1 MADRPF
7 LFFARPGES
16 ARTALTGRGPQYRRP
31 SRTQQRDRLQTK
43 FQEIVDSFE
52 SIQPTI
58 VGADPEQVIV
68 LEAIAEVD
76 KVADAAARIPGL
88 EWLAERDLDDIA
100 PGDGFEDVRD
110 PDSRLPRRLY
120 ALFTNQGAMN
130 QLLDLWQQWS
140 GDTKLKRGFGPFS
153 GLFTLLRDIRRWGP
167 GDRIA
172 ETGILEAWREE
183 IEVKGTQGTM
193 RFEAELWFRA
203 AETRR
208 LQALND
214 LQAIVEE
221 AGGQIITSAMVPE
234 ILYSA
239 ALVEIPAAIVQD
251 TITRITARDY
261 SRLLSSEGVMSFR
274 PQAQSRFS
282 LLPLDAI
289 GFDFDEL
296 AQESQPTGG
305 SVVAIFDGVPLQ
317 THRALAGRV
326 VLDDPDGHAALYEN
340 GQRHHGTA
348 MASLV
353 LHGDLNDRAVAL
365 RSPVYVRPI
374 LHPAAFGSDEITP
387 PGKLLVD
394 VLHRAFRRIFE
405 TQEGNPPAAPSVR
418 IVNLSIGDRS
428 RPFDRELSPLARL
441 LDWLAWHYKILVI
454 VSIGNCPS
462 DITIEATE
470 TGWRELSSVDLTKQV
485 VRAVKNEQF
494 RRRPLSP
501 AEGLNCLSVGAAHVD
516 GCPTFV
522 PGQRVDLLN
531 GTRLPSPLCTIASGF
546 RRATKPEVLLPGGRQ
561 LYMPPVTATEVP
573 ARFAVAEAT
582 SAPGHMTA
590 APGLA
595 PLELGRVRYCCG
607 SSNAAA
613 LATRSAALAFEGL
626 ISGEIPEDCELLEP
640 IYTGV
645 VLKTLLVHA
654 ASWGNAGKFLEEAFQ
669 DVIGDWRERVRLL
682 QQFLG
687 YGEVAPERCI
697 TATDQR
703 ATVLGWASIGK
714 GEGHTYRLPLP
725 PSLSARTDLRR
736 LTTTLGW
743 LAPLNH
749 RDRRYR
755 RAHLYL
761 SVAEDTI
768 GTKSVGLD
776 QKSSQRG
783 TLEHRIFEGSD
794 AKAFLDGTVLTV
806 TVNCREDA
814 GKLDDP
820 IPYGLAVSLEVGAD
834 VAIAVYD
841 EIQARIRPQ
850 VEIQPTA

>member
-1 MADRPF
+1 VANRPF
-7 LFFARPGES
+7 LFFPPPGES
-16 ARTALTGRGPQYRRP
+16 TRARLSGRGPQFRRP

-43 FQEIVDSFE
+43 FQQIVESFQA
-52 SIQPTI
+52 ILPTI
-58 VGADPEQVIV
+58 AGADPEQVIV
-68 LEAIAEVD
+68 LEAIVD
-76 KVADAAARIPGL
+76 VGKVADAAARIPGL
-88 EWLAERDLDDIA
+88 EWLAERDLDDVA
-100 PGDGFEDVRD
+100 PGDGFEEVGD
-110 PDSRLPRRLY
+110 PARRLPQRLY
-120 ALFTNQGAMN
+120 ALFTNQAGMN
-130 QLLDLWQQWS
+130 QLLGLWQQWTN
-140 GDTKLKRGFGPFS
+140 DTKLRRGFGPFS
-153 GLFTLLRDIRRWGP
+153 ALFTHLRDIRRWGP
-167 GDRIA
+167 DDRVA

-183 IEVKGTQGTM
+183 IAVKGMQGTM

-203 AETRR
+203 AEPKR
-208 LQALND
+208 LQAFSD
-214 LQAIVEE
+214 LQAIVQE
-221 AGGQIITSAMVPE
+221 AGGQILDTATIPE

-239 ALVEIPAAIVQD
+239 ALVEMPAAAIQE
-251 TITRITARDY
+251 TINRITGRDY

-282 LLPLDAI
+282 LLPMDAI
-289 GFDFDEL
+289 GFDFGVL
-296 AQESQPTGG
+296 AQEAQPAGG
-305 SVVAIFDGVPLQ
+305 SVVAILDGVPLQ
-317 THRALAGRV
+317 NHSALAGRV

-340 GQRHHGTA
+340 SQRHHGTA

-353 LHGDLNDRAVAL
+353 LHGDLNQRGPAL

-374 LHPAAFGSDEITP
+374 LHPAPFGSDEITP

-394 VLHRAFRRIFE
+394 VLHRAFRRMFE

-418 IVNLSIGDRS
+418 IVNLSIGDRG

-441 LDWLAWHYKILVI
+441 LDWVTWHYRILVI

-462 DITIEATE
+462 DIVIEATE
-470 TGWRELSSVDLTKQV
+470 SGWRELSPVALTKQV
-485 VRAVKNEQF
+485 IRAIKNEQF

-501 AEGLNCLSVGAAHVD
+501 AEGVNCLSVGAVHVD
-516 GCPTFV
+516 ACEAFIL
-522 PGQRVDLLN
+522 GQRVDLLD
-531 GTRLPSPLCTIASGF
+531 GTRLPSPLCTMASGF

-561 LYMPPVTATEVP
+561 LYMPPLTSAEVP
-573 ARFAVAEAT
+573 ARFAVTEAT

-613 LATRSAALAFEGL
+613 LASRSAALAFEGL
-626 ISGEIPEDCELLEP
+626 VSGDIPTDCEALEP
-640 IYTGV
+640 TYTGV
-645 VLKTLLVHA
+645 VLKTLLVHG
-654 ASWGNAGKFLEEAFQ
+654 ASWGNAGEFLEETFQ
-669 DVIGDWRERVRLL
+669 DVIGDWRERVRIL

-687 YGEVAPERCI
+687 YGEVVPERCL

-703 ATVLGWASIGK
+703 ATVLGWASISE

-743 LAPLNH
+743 LTPLNY

-761 SVAEDTI
+761 SVAEDAI
-768 GTKSVGLD
+768 GTKTVGLD

-783 TLEHRIFEGSD
+783 TLEHRIFEGND
-794 AKAFLDGTVLTV
+794 AEAFLDGSGLTV

-814 GKLDDP
+814 GKLDGP

-841 EIQARIRPQ
+841 EVRARIRPQ
-850 VEIQPTA
+850 VEIQPSA